1 MSLLDDSED
10 GSAPLET
17 FSEMWYRIFMW
28 ALFSSLFV
36 HIIAAAIAF
45 GMLWKHK
52 LGRFT
57 AVAIL
62 IFGILAPITGGVIT
76 SAAIAGVYRASR
88 FQMMPDYALVWGTGQ
103 TFLATVMSYTRILAT
118 L

>member
-1 MSLLDDSED
+1 MSMLENEDSD
-10 GSAPLET
+10 APLET
-17 FSEMWYRIFMW
+17 FSEMWYKIFTW

-36 HIIAAAIAF
+36 HLINAAIAF
-45 GMLWKHK
+45 GTLWKHK

-62 IFGILAPITGGVIT
+62 LFGIIAPITGGVIT
-76 SAAIAGVYRASR
+76 SAAIAGVYSASR
-88 FQMMPDYALVWGTGQ
+88 FQMMPDYAAVWGAGQ
-103 TFLATVMSYTRILAT
+103 TFLVVVMSYTRILAT

>member
-1 MSLLDDSED
+1 MGMLDNSDD
-10 GSAPLET
+10 DNAALET

-36 HIIAAAIAF
+36 HIIAASIAI

-52 LGRFT
+52 LGCYT
-57 AVAIL
+57 AVVIL
-62 IFGILAPITGGVIT
+62 IFGILSPITGGVIT
-76 SAAIAGVYRASR
+76 SAAIAGVYSASR
-88 FQMMPDYALVWGTGQ
+88 FQMATDYALVWGVGQ

>member
-1 MSLLDDSED
+1 MGMLDNSED
-10 GSAPLET
+10 STVLET

-57 AVAIL
+57 ALVIL
-62 IFGILAPITGGVIT
+62 AFGILAPITGGVIT
-76 SAAIAGVYRASR
+76 SAAIAGVYSASR
-88 FQMMPDYALVWGTGQ
+88 FQMMADYALVWGTGQ
-103 TFLATVMSYTRILAT
+103 TFLAAVMSYTRILAT

>member
-1 MSLLDDSED
+1 MNVLDNSDD
-10 GSAPLET
+10 GNAPLET

-36 HIIAAAIAF
+36 HIIAASIAV

-52 LGRFT
+52 FGCYT
-57 AVAIL
+57 AAVIL

-76 SAAIAGVYRASR
+76 SAAIAGVYSASR
-88 FQMMPDYALVWGTGQ
+88 FQMAADYALVWGTGQ

>member
-1 MSLLDDSED
+1 MLENIDY

-17 FSEMWYRIFMW
+17 FSEMWYKIFMW

-36 HIIAAAIAF
+36 HLIAASIAF
-45 GMLWKHK
+45 AMLWKHK

-57 AVAIL
+57 SVAII

-103 TFLATVMSYTRILAT
+103 TFLAAVMSFTRILAT

>member
-1 MSLLDDSED
+1 MSMLENADDSN
-10 GSAPLET
+10 APLST

-28 ALFSSLFV
+28 ALLSSVFV
-36 HIIAAAIAF
+36 HFVAACIALV
-45 GMLWKHK
+45 MLWKHK

-57 AVAIL
+57 AL
-62 IFGILAPITGGVIT
+62 IIMVFGVLSPVTGGVIT
-76 SAAIAGVYRASR
+76 SAAIAGVYSASR

-103 TFLATVMSYTRILAT
+103 TFLAAVMSFTRILAT